1 MYTIQLYPVQD
12 MHKHKHNINIF
23 TNKDAVRSVDEW
35 LLELQ
40 PTKRGKTPWRFQI
53 KKQKPKMS
61 VTFVRYED
69 ALAFRL
75 KFGL

>member
-1 MYTIQLYPVQD
+1 MITIQIYPLADSRQHSATLD
-12 MHKHKHNINIF
+12 KI
-23 TNKDAVRSVDEW
+23 TDKDFIECVDEW

-53 KKQKPKMS
+53 RKQKPKMLI
-61 VTFVRYED
+61 TFVRYED